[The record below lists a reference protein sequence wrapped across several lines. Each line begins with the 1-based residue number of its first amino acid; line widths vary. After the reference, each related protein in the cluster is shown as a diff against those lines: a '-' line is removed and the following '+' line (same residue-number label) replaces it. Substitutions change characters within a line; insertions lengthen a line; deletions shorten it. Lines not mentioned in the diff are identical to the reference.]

1 MSVRRRGRRNLGF
14 SLRWSD
20 LASMGSALILVACD
34 PGPTADVSNDNSTL
48 LDPPTDS
55 WVLDAAEVM
64 TEAEEMAINRRAQA
78 LFASTGDA
86 LYVIALPSLEG
97 RTIEETALDFGRGW
111 GVGDADLDNGVVLL
125 TAIDERK
132 VRIEVGYG
140 LEALLTDARAAE
152 IIRDDIV
159 PAMQAGDLGGGHVA
173 GVSAIADLLES
184 EPARPRY
191 RSEERRAAA

>member
-1 MSVRRRGRRNLGF
+1 MGP
-14 SLRWSD
+14 SLRWGD
-20 LASMGSALILVACD
+20 VASMGGALILLACA
-34 PGPTADVSNDNSTL
+34 PGRTADASNDSPTV

-64 TEAEEMAINRRAQA
+64 SDAEELAINRRAQT
-78 LFASTGDA
+78 LFETTGDE
-86 LYVIALPSLEG
+86 LYVISLPSLEG
-97 RTIEETALDFGRGW
+97 RTVEETALDYGRRW
-111 GVGDADLDNGVVLL
+111 GIGDADLDNGVVLL
-125 TAIDERK
+125 TSIDEQK

-140 LEALLTDARAAE
+140 LEALLTDTRAAE

-159 PAMQAGDLGGGHVA
+159 PVMQAGDLGRGHVA